1 MRKVC
6 LFIAT
11 SLDGYIAGPSG
22 EIDWLFSDEDY
33 GYKEFYAGVE
43 VIVMG
48 RKTYD
53 QCLLFDEWPYSGK
66 EAHVLTRNPRHTVDP
81 RVSFAS
87 EPVPV
92 LVGRLRLGGEGKI
105 WLVGGGEAN
114 RLFLEHDLVDELIVS
129 VHPTMLGS
137 GIPLVA
143 GATVSRSFQLCST
156 RSFPSGL
163 VQLAYERR
171 QAAEPALAADA
182 PQAAHR

>member
-11 SLDGYIAGPSG
+11 SLDGYIAGPLG

-53 QCLLFDEWPYSGK
+53 QCLLFDEWPYPGK
-66 EAHVLTRNPRHTVDP
+66 EIHVLTRNPQHRSDP

-87 EPVPV
+87 ESVPI
-92 LVGRLRLGGEGKI
+92 LVARLRLGGESKI
-105 WLVGGGEAN
+105 WLVGGGEVN
-114 RLFLEHDLVDELIVS
+114 RLFLEHDLVAELIIS
-129 VHPTMLGS
+129 VHPIVLGS

-143 GATVSRSFQLCST
+143 GATVPRSFRLCAT
-156 RSFPSGL
+156 RPFPSGL
-163 VQLAYERR
+163 VQLAYEKR
-171 QAAEPALAADA
+171 QAAEPAASHRRADA
-182 PQAAHR
+182 RG

>member
-43 VIVMG
+43 SIVMG

-53 QCLLFDEWPYSGK
+53 QCLLFDEWPYPGK
-66 EAHVLTRNPRHTVDP
+66 EAHVLTRNPQHRSDL
-81 RVSFAS
+81 RVSFTS
-87 EPVPV
+87 DPVPV
-92 LVGRLRLGGEGKI
+92 LVGRLQLGGEGKI
-105 WLVGGGEAN
+105 WLVGGGEVN

-129 VHPTMLGS
+129 VHPTVLGS

-143 GATVSRSFQLCST
+143 GATIPRSFRLCST

-163 VQLAYERR
+163 VQLAYER
-171 QAAEPALAADA
+171 
-182 PQAAHR
+182 

>member
-1 MRKVC
+1 VRKVS

-22 EIDWLFSDEDY
+22 EIDWLFTDEDY
-33 GYKEFYAGVE
+33 GYNAFYAGVE

-48 RKTYD
+48 RKTYA
-53 QCLLFDEWPYSGK
+53 QCLRFDEWPYPGK
-66 EAHVLTRNPRHTVDP
+66 EAHVLTRNPRREPDP
-81 RVSFAS
+81 RVSFTS
-87 EPVPV
+87 EAVPR
-92 LVGRLRLGGEGKI
+92 LVERLRPGGAGTI

-129 VHPTMLGS
+129 VHPTVLGS

-143 GATVSRSFQLCST
+143 GAAVPRSFQLRSM

-163 VQLAYERR
+163 VQLAYERQR
-171 QAAEPALAADA
+171 
-182 PQAAHR
+182 AAHG